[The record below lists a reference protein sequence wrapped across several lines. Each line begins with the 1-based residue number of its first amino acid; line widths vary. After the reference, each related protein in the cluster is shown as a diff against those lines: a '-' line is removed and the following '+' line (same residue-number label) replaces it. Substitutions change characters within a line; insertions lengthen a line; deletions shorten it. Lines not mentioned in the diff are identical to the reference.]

1 MFSLIVP
8 ETVEMK
14 RFVLVMFGLCAVALL
29 SSVAVADKGKDS
41 KYSTEEIMKKG
52 FKGGLVAKVAK
63 GEASE
68 EDQKLVI
75 EMLESLAKNP
85 PHKGSEESWKE
96 KTTALLEAAKATAE
110 DKEGAAAKLKKAM
123 NCKACHDEHK

>member
-1 MFSLIVP
+1 
-8 ETVEMK
+8 MK
-14 RFVLVMFGLCAVALL
+14 RVMLVLIGLLSVALL
-29 SSVAVADKGKDS
+29 SGVALADKGKDS
-41 KYSTEEIMKKG
+41 KYSTEDIMKKG

-68 EDQKLVI
+68 EDQKVVL

-96 KTTALLEAAKATAE
+96 KTTALLAAAKGTVE
-110 DKEGAAAKLKKAM
+110 GKEGADAKLKKAM
-123 NCKACHDEHK
+123 NCKACHNEHK

>member
-1 MFSLIVP
+1 MFGLLVLEKI
-8 ETVEMK
+8 EMK
-14 RFVLVMFGLCAVALL
+14 RFALVMTGLFSVALL
-29 SSVAVADKGKDS
+29 CGVAVADKGKDS
-41 KYSTEEIMKKG
+41 KYSTEDIMKKG
-52 FKGGLVAKVAK
+52 FKGGLVGKVVK

-68 EDQKLVI
+68 ADQKLVI

-96 KTTALLEAAKATAE
+96 KTTALVKAAKETV
-110 DKEGAAAKLKKAM
+110 DGKKGAADTLKKAM

>member
-1 MFSLIVP
+1 
-8 ETVEMK
+8 MK
-14 RFVLVMFGLCAVALL
+14 RVLLVLVGLVSVALL
-29 SSVAVADKGKDS
+29 SGVAMADKGKDS
-41 KYSTEEIMKKG
+41 KYSTEDIMKKG

-96 KTTALLEAAKATAE
+96 KTSALL
-110 DKEGAAAKLKKAM
+110 AAAKETVDGKKGADEKLKKTM
-123 NCKACHDEHK
+123 NCKACHDTHK

>member
-1 MFSLIVP
+1 MFSLLVL
-8 ETVEMK
+8 EFVEMK
-14 RFVLVMFGLCAVALL
+14 RFMLVMIGLL
-29 SSVAVADKGKDS
+29 SVTLLSGVAVADKGKDS

-96 KTTALLEAAKATAE
+96 KTSALLAAAKDTVE
-110 DKEGAAAKLKKAM
+110 GKEGADAKLKKTM

>member
-1 MFSLIVP
+1 
-8 ETVEMK
+8 MK
-14 RFVLVMFGLCAVALL
+14 RFVLVMIGLL
-29 SSVAVADKGKDS
+29 SVTLLSGVAVADKGKDS
-41 KYSTEEIMKKG
+41 KFSTEEIMKKG

-63 GEASE
+63 GDASE

-96 KTTALLEAAKATAE
+96 KTSALLAAAKGTVE
-110 DKEGAAAKLKKAM
+110 GKEGSDAKLKKTM

>member
-1 MFSLIVP
+1 
-8 ETVEMK
+8 MK
-14 RFVLVMFGLCAVALL
+14 RFVLVMIGLMSVALI
-29 SSVAVADKGKDS
+29 SRVAVADKGEGS

-52 FKGGLVAKVAK
+52 FKGGLVGKVVK

-68 EDQKLVI
+68 EDQKVVI

-96 KTTALLEAAKATAE
+96 KTTALLDAAKATVE
-110 DKEGAAAKLKKAM
+110 GKDGAAAKLKKAM